1 MAELRFPNE
10 GSIPEFLAALASS
23 EGTHGVVSAAAV
35 AGAMGASLLQMVATL
50 PQTLPGDDDDP
61 RASAAAALVRIQEE
75 FLETVETETAVKLFA
90 ARNMPHSGEAERV
103 RREDA
108 IQLALRAAADVPLEV
123 MRLSVHGLQH
133 AASLAG
139 RSPRAASADVE
150 LAVALLETACN
161 GARSSLEA
169 KLPSLTDAVHV
180 TSLADRWRISAVT
193 RRGRQMRRNR
203 SCSYPQPEH
212 SYGAVPSRSCRLTQ
226 STSRPPSRHSAP
238 QGQDSPLRQQAATQ
252 SQFAT
257 TGQRDI
263 RRAGRCSAK
272 HHVPGGTRSEIAIL
286 SGHRARSRPSRFG

>member
-10 GSIPEFLAALASS
+10 GSIPEFLAALASP

-35 AGAMGASLLQMVATL
+35 AGAIGASLLQMVATL
-50 PQTLPGDDDDP
+50 PQTLPADDDEP
-61 RASAAAALVRIQEE
+61 TASTASAAAALVRIQEE

-123 MRLSVHGLQH
+123 MRLCVHGLQH

-161 GARSSLEA
+161 GARSNLEA
-169 KLPSLTDAVHV
+169 KLPSLADAMHV
-180 TSLADRWRISAVT
+180 TSIADQVA
-193 RRGRQMRRNR
+193 
-203 SCSYPQPEH
+203 H
-212 SYGAVPSRSCRLTQ
+212 LSRDAARAADAAKSLVQ
-226 STSRPPSRHSAP
+226 LPPA
-238 QGQDSPLRQQAATQ
+238 
-252 SQFAT
+252 
-257 TGQRDI
+257 
-263 RRAGRCSAK
+263 
-272 HHVPGGTRSEIAIL
+272 
-286 SGHRARSRPSRFG
+286 